1 MGKNYTIMKG
11 INIFLADGFEDIEA
25 LATCDVLRR
34 GGLQVELVSIKSD
47 TAVSSSHGVDIDAEW
62 ALEDLELSS
71 AGTNESDVMIF
82 PGGMPGSKSLAACKP
97 LIKAM
102 KSHYAAG
109 GTVAAICAAPGLVL
123 SQLDDVKGVEFTCF
137 DGFEP
142 ALEAKGAVFTPK
154 PAVRSGRI
162 ITGRS
167 AGHALAFALEI
178 LGAIAP
184 EKVEEVKHALF
195 LQTL

>member
-1 MGKNYTIMKG
+1 MRG
-11 INIFLADGFEDIEA
+11 INIFLADGFEDMEA

-34 GGLQVELVSIKSD
+34 GGLPVELVSIKSD

-62 ALEDLELSS
+62 VLEDLDLST
-71 AGTNESDVMIF
+71 AGTGPMDVMIF
-82 PGGMPGSKSLAACKP
+82 PGGMPGSKSLASCKP

-102 KSHYAAG
+102 KEHYAAG
-109 GTVAAICAAPGLVL
+109 GMLAAICAAPGLVL
-123 SQLDDVKGVEFTCF
+123 SQLDDVKGMQFTCF
-137 DGFEP
+137 DGFEG

-167 AGHALAFALEI
+167 AGHAVAFALEI
-178 LGAIAP
+178 LAALNP
-184 EKVEEVKHALF
+184 DKVGEVRHSLF
-195 LQTL
+195 LDTL